1 MLIENIKTMCFHKLK
16 TFVAKILFIHVIFIL
31 SHVLLNKNYK
41 CILYREGYSPLYTP
55 FFMKKEVM
63 KEVAQLSQFDE
74 ELYRVSR
81 DIWCLKFKLQCSK
94 ITSSVRDFFK
104 FYENYRSSAIRLIF
118 RSKIYSIEFN
128 VNIRDNLDSV
138 VPKRYS
144 IIM

>member
-1 MLIENIKTMCFHKLK
+1 MLNQ
-16 TFVAKILFIHVIFIL
+16 
-31 SHVLLNKNYK
+31 NYK

-94 ITSSVRDFFK
+94 ITRSVPEPLQELYEYYYLMVYVQFFGGK
-104 FYENYRSSAIRLIF
+104 STVL
-118 RSKIYSIEFN
+118 
-128 VNIRDNLDSV
+128 NIL
-138 VPKRYS
+138 
-144 IIM
+144 

>member
-16 TFVAKILFIHVIFIL
+16 TFVSKKLFI
-31 SHVLLNKNYK
+31 HVLLNKNYK

-81 DIWCLKFKLQCSK
+81 DIWCLKFKLCSN
-94 ITSSVRDFFK
+94 ITRSVRDFFK
-104 FYENYRSSAIRLIF
+104 LYENYTLSVIRLIF
-118 RSKIYSIEFN
+118 RSKIYSTEFN
-128 VNIRDNLDSV
+128 IKIRNNSRDY
-138 VPKRYS
+138 PIK
-144 IIM
+144 M